1 MRWRLAGARQHGDRA
16 QARELRRQARALP
29 STDPMDPGYRRL
41 FYCRY
46 AAYADSGIMPTGM

>member
-1 MRWRLAGARQHGDRA
+1 MRWRSAGARQHGDRA

-46 AAYADSGIMPTGM
+46 AG